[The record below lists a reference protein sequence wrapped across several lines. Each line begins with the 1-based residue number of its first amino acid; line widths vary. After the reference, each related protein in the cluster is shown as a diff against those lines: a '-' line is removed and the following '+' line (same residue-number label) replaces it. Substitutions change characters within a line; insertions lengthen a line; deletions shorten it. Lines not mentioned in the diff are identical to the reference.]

1 MDRKIIDDTKREI
14 EELVNKKNAEMDKI
28 SDALNKAHAELNIAL
43 DEQKKASDEMNAKA
57 YAAACRSVADAES
70 VIGMYEMRRDTLKAQ
85 EMISDEDSDKKID
98 ALLQY
103 EKDIEQEYA
112 DLVREH
118 IKAINDIYKEYN
130 KNVRDAENVI
140 DDWTRRIHPNYR
152 RPNTKLGDAAI
163 LRGDDRKPWPVHN
176 TYYDGG
182 KLNTAIKSTLG
193 MEVIKILIE

>member
-1 MDRKIIDDTKREI
+1 MDRKIIDDTKAEI
-14 EELVNKKNAEMDKI
+14 EALVTKKKNEIEKI
-28 SDALNKAHAELNIAL
+28 NNELKKAHAELTEAL
-43 DEQKKASDEMNAKA
+43 DEQKQASDEMNAKA
-57 YAAACRSVADAES
+57 YAAACRRVADAES

-103 EKDIEQEYA
+103 EKDIEQEYT

-118 IKAINDIYKEYN
+118 IKAINEIYKEYN
-130 KNVRDAENVI
+130 KNVRDTENVI
-140 DDWTRRIHPNYR
+140 DDWTRRVHPNFR
-152 RPNTKLGDAAI
+152 RPGTTLNAEAI
-163 LRGDDRKPWPVHN
+163 AKGEDRKPWPVHK

-182 KLNTAIKSTLG
+182 KLNAAIKNTLG